1 MSTAKANLMRVP
13 VVVEPDPNHIHKTTQ
28 FWPCAEGFDMA

>member
-1 MSTAKANLMRVP
+1 MSTAKENLMWAP

-28 FWPCAEGFDMA
+28 IWLRAEGFDMA